1 MIQNILILSAIC
13 HHIKSHTK
21 NHKPGH
27 IHAGQFIQE
36 AATMLYLIN
45 FTYKDPASGQ
55 TYQLKGI
62 KEGRNPGEAEY
73 YFMKQYPRHKI
84 NITDIKAI

>member
-1 MIQNILILSAIC
+1 
-13 HHIKSHTK
+13 
-21 NHKPGH
+21 
-27 IHAGQFIQE
+27 
-36 AATMLYLIN
+36 MLYLIN

-55 TYQLKGI
+55 TYKLKGI

-84 NITDIKAI
+84 NITDIQAI